1 MQQEKG
7 RFDSIIR
14 EIKKVACFYRSLSQY
29 NATWAKLQT
38 LSFTGLN
45 TKLLKHPNADNLYF
59 KFIKEQNFFM
69 EHSTMKKQTLLY
81 LQFLNNN
88 NKKIQ
93 ETQVIPAFIEIIS
106 PALTDCITFHF
117 LKYKRARRAHW
128 RLFEPG
134 EVQQSGEGGTRR
146 GCRTPLCSVLWGVSP
161 RFSTLFMVPLLLWS
175 LPDSHCCLLPSPL
188 QLGTP

>member
-7 RFDSIIR
+7 RFDSIIW

-45 TKLLKHPNADNLYF
+45 TKLLKHPNAENLYF
-59 KFIKEQNFFM
+59 KFIKEQNYFFT

-81 LQFLNNN
+81 LQFLNN

-117 LKYKRARRAHW
+117 LKYKCARRAHW
-128 RLFEPG
+128 SLFEPG
-134 EVQQSGEGGTRR
+134 EVQQSGEGGSRR

-175 LPDSHCCLLPSPL
+175 LPDSHCCLLPSSL